1 MRKPV
6 SLKQKLHRV
15 MSQLQTETEKGDVK
29 EGAQIR
35 IAKHLKTAFEAHDK
49 RKDRCIQEY
58 LIDCFVDDPFGAMSV
73 PSRHRH
79 LMEDPNFL
87 RKLIHTKRKRDGTPI
102 KDTWWDDF
110 MEGYLPDW
118 MFHYP
123 NDVVLQCIARTCTV
137 MALSTRWHVLEP
149 IERRLNKLGIAPHE
163 FFPIR
168 DARPP
173 SLFPTGPE
181 SEEEFGLDVWH
192 ALETEPRFLRWLLK
206 PDADYSER
214 ERERLQE
221 VAFDQGDKAS
231 TRDEGYLNALGLRSI
246 ADHLYATVH
255 RLIGKSFLE
264 SRAIVLDRLP
274 DPS

>member
-6 SLKQKLHRV
+6 CLKQKLHRV
-15 MSQLQTETEKGDVK
+15 MSQLQTETEKGHVK

-35 IAKHLKTAFEAHDK
+35 IAKHLKMAFEAHEK
-49 RKDRCIQEY
+49 RKSRCIQEY
-58 LIDCFVDDPFGAMSV
+58 LIDCFVDDPFGALSV
-73 PSRHRH
+73 PSEHRH

-87 RKLIHTKRKRDGTPI
+87 RRLIHTKRKRDGAPI
-102 KDTWWDDF
+102 EDKWWDDF
-110 MEGYLPDW
+110 MEGYLPEW
-118 MFHYP
+118 MFFESD
-123 NDVVLQCIARTCTV
+123 DVVLQCIARTCTV
-137 MALSTRWHVLEP
+137 MALSARWHVLEP
-149 IERRLNKLGIAPHE
+149 VERRLNKLGIAPHE
-163 FFPIR
+163 FFPVR

-173 SLFPTGPE
+173 TLFPTGPE

-192 ALETEPRFLRWLLK
+192 ALEVEPRFLRWLLK
-206 PDADYSER
+206 PDAEYTNG

-221 VAFDQGDKAS
+221 RAFDQADKTS
-231 TRDEGYLNALGLRSI
+231 TRDEGFLRALGLRGI